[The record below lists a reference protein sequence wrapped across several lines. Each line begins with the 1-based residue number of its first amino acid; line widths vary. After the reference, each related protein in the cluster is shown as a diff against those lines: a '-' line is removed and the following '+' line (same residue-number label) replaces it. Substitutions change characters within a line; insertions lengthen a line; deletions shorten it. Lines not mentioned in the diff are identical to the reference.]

1 MLFAL
6 LLVQHAE
13 AQSTGGFSLSVSEEY
28 NDNIFFSESK
38 DSDFITTI
46 TPAWS
51 LLYVPPGRETHT
63 FMANI
68 STQLQIYAE
77 NSDENNFAD
86 NASINGSFQYQYS
99 PRLSFQIL
107 DEFRRVGET
116 RTSTTDFGIASQASL
131 VNSGQLANNSFSV
144 DGNFL
149 YSPNLSF
156 TGGVSLES
164 LHFLD
169 EGGTDITNGIRIRG
183 NYKAGQNHSFFAGYT
198 LEYFE
203 PRNGEGTVVH
213 NFDFGSDYF
222 SNYEIQLTPTLTF
235 SASGGIS
242 TGSRGVRPRG
252 SLILTKLWPAASVTA
267 GLRSSVTSSL
277 GLSGLSQS
285 TDDSGLSQTTVFF
298 SSASISFT
306 EYLTG
311 ISAANFS
318 HFDTLDSEAESFN
331 VFQARVGV
339 QYLITSW
346 LSSDLTYTYRWRD
359 RGSTGEGVV
368 NSNSMTLFLTSHF
381 DIWPNFGLSKAFA
394 SLSPLPSPSNRFSQ
408 GFFEQNGTLP

>member
-1 MLFAL
+1 MLH
-6 LLVQHAE
+6 QK
-13 AQSTGGFSLSVSEEY
+13 
-28 NDNIFFSESK
+28 ESK
-38 DSDFITTI
+38 NSDFITSI

-51 LLYVPPGRETHT
+51 ILYVLPGRETHT
-63 FMANI
+63 FTANI
-68 STQLQIYAE
+68 STPLQIYAE
-77 NSDENNFAD
+77 NSDQNNFAD

-99 PRLSFQIL
+99 PRLSFRIS
-107 DEFRRVGET
+107 DEFRRVGQT
-116 RTSTTDFGIASQASL
+116 RSSTTEFDVISQASL
-131 VNSGQLANNSFSV
+131 VNRGQLAGNRFSV

-149 YSPNLSF
+149 YSPNISF
-156 TGGVSLES
+156 TGGVYLDS

-169 EGGTDITNGIRIRG
+169 EGGADITNSIGMRG
-183 NYKAGQNHSFFAGYT
+183 TYKVGQNHNFHAGYT
-198 LEYFE
+198 FE
-203 PRNGEGTVVH
+203 HFNSRGGKDDVVH
-213 NFDFGSDYF
+213 NFDIGSDYL
-222 SNYEIQLTPTLTF
+222 SNYKIQLTPTLTF

-267 GLRSSVTSSL
+267 GLTSQVTSTL
-277 GLSGLSQS
+277 GLSGSSRS
-285 TDDSGLSQTTVFF
+285 TDVSGLSQTTDVF

-306 EYLTG
+306 EYLSG
-311 ISAANFS
+311 IAAANFS
-318 HFDTLDSEAESFN
+318 HFDTFDSEAESFN

-368 NSNSMTLFLTSHF
+368 NSNSVTLFLTSHF
-381 DIWPNFGLSKAFA
+381 DIWPNLGLSKAFA
-394 SLSPLPSPSNRFSQ
+394 SSSPLPSPSNRFSQ